1 MEFWR
6 MPWPKAVAL
15 ASLAAEQGSRNFAYA
30 KFRAPHPPSPSSTRR
45 ASPWPKAVALASLG
59 RRPWHL
65 PVSVSVSVSVSVLLC
80 VVSQAD
86 PSRSSGRQHLQAL
99 HM

>member
-45 ASPWPKAVALASLG
+45 ASPWPKAVAYVLVERGAAAEG
-59 RRPWHL
+59 RGTYPRRPPGL
-65 PVSVSVSVSVSVLLC
+65 GAAPG
-80 VVSQAD
+80 
-86 PSRSSGRQHLQAL
+86 PPTL